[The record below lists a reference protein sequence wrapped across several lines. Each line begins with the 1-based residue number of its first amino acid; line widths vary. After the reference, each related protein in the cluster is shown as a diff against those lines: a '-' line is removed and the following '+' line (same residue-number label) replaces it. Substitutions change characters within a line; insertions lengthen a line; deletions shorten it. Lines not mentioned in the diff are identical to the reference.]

1 MLKTRLSENSLRKR
15 QRYKVKIRKSE
26 RTNEALKD
34 LRKQLTTLLIHQIAR
49 LKTLEYFFETLNA
62 D

>member
-34 LRKQLTTLLIHQIAR
+34 LRKQLTTLLINQIAR